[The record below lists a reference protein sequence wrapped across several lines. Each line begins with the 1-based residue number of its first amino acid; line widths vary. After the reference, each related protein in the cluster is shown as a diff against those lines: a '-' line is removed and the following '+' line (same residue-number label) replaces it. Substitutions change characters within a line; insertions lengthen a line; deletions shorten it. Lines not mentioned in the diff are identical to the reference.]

1 MRPQQV
7 RILAITKQNVEKE
20 AKHLTNGTKGQRQ
33 TQRQW
38 QRQTYY
44 VWKSIGQLVT
54 GRKGD
59 TASNLGVYQLFWK
72 LFDGAGHFSD
82 FEI

>member
-1 MRPQQV
+1 MSPQQV

-20 AKHLTNGTKGQRQ
+20 AQHLTNGTKGQRQ
-33 TQRQW
+33 TQI
-38 QRQTYY
+38 QRQRQIYY

-59 TASNLGVYQLFWK
+59 TASNLGVYQLFWE